1 MSSLRSRL
9 RKLNQREGDAFA
21 MIRLVRA
28 GSLLVVIFLAG
39 TIGFHRLGAG
49 EYGWLECAYMTTI
62 TLTSI
67 GYGEVIPISGHELRM
82 AYTIG
87 LSLIGMG
94 VMLYF
99 VSTLTA
105 FIVDGELRE
114 ILVRNRMKNK
124 IENIEDHFII
134 AGVGDTGRY
143 VLQEML
149 HSQRSCVVIELDE
162 DVANDFMNY
171 TESQV
176 PVVVGDATD
185 DDVLRQAGI
194 ERAQGVVFALGN
206 DRDNLFATI
215 TARRLD
221 PELRIVTRGEDPQ
234 SEQKFLM
241 AGATSV
247 IFTNVLGGMR
257 MAAELVRP
265 EVTTFLD
272 LMMHDHGHYRRV
284 EELPIPDHSPLIG
297 KALRN
302 SEIRRHTDALII
314 AIHDTETH
322 DYHFNPTPDTVIR
335 PKTKLILLTLIED
348 IDTLEALIA
357 GRALPRKKR
366 RRS

>member
-1 MSSLRSRL
+1 MPSLRHRLSRL
-9 RKLNQREGDAFA
+9 NHREGDAFA
-21 MIRLVRA
+21 LIRLMRA
-28 GSLLVVIFLAG
+28 GGLLVVIFLGG

-49 EYGWLECAYMTTI
+49 EYTWLECAYMTAI

-67 GYGEVIPISGHELRM
+67 GYGEVIPITGHELRM

-114 ILVRNRMKNK
+114 LLVKNRMKNK
-124 IENIEDHFII
+124 IESLENHYII

-143 VLQEML
+143 VLEEML
-149 HSQRSCVVIELDE
+149 RSQRLCVVIEHDRQ
-162 DVANDFMNY
+162 VAEDFMNHS
-171 TESQV
+171 EARI
-176 PVVVGDATD
+176 PVVVGDATN
-185 DDVLRQAGI
+185 DDVLKEAGI
-194 ERAQGVVFALGN
+194 ERALGVVFALGN

-221 PELRIVTRGEDPQ
+221 PDLRIVTRGEDPM

-297 KALRN
+297 KPLRN
-302 SEIRRHTDALII
+302 TEIRKHTDALII
-314 AIHDTETH
+314 AIHDAQTH

-335 PKTKLILLTLIED
+335 ANTKLILLTLIED
-348 IDTLEALIA
+348 VDTLEALIA
-357 GRALPRKKR
+357 GRPLPRKKKPR
-366 RRS
+366 